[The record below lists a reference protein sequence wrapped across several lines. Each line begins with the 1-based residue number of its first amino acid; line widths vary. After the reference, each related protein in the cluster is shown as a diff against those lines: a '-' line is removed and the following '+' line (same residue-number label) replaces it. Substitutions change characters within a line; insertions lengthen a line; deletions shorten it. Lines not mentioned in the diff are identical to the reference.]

1 MAHHLSIDI
10 ETYSSVP
17 IAKAGAYKYA
27 QSPDFE
33 ILLLAYSYD
42 GGPVYVVD
50 LTKDSLPGQ
59 LQECLF
65 DENITKHAW
74 NAAFEWWCLSQYF
87 GLPGP
92 SGPGFTRNDWLVQ
105 WRCDM
110 VHSMYCGYPASL
122 DAAGKAL
129 GLPEDK
135 QKLSVGKA
143 LIRYFCIPCKPSKS
157 NGGRTRNLP
166 RHDPDKWELFKS
178 YCQQDVATE
187 MENAKRL
194 DAFPVPDWLWDQWR
208 TDLVINSRGVFVDL
222 EMVRG
227 AIALDK
233 EVKAEYIA
241 KAQEITRLD
250 NPNSVQ
256 QLTKWLEAE
265 TGDTVTDLRKDTVGQ
280 MLTKGLNSD
289 KAAQVLQIRQQ
300 LSKTSTKKY
309 YGIADAV
316 CDDGRLRGLLQF
328 YGASRTG
335 RWSGRGVQPQN
346 LPRTYLDA
354 LPVAKDLIKQRN
366 RAGLEMLY
374 GDLPDTLSQMIRT
387 ALTATPGNRLI
398 DADFSAIEARVVAW
412 LAGEEWVLDVFR
424 THGKIYE
431 ATASMLYGIPLDRIK
446 KGNPEYSYRQ
456 NGKAATLALGYGG
469 GAPALI
475 RVGRLPEDTAES
487 ELEDI
492 KRRWRQTNPN
502 IVRFWYAV
510 EAAALEACRTGR
522 PQIVRGLILAREF
535 DPATG
540 MDALTI
546 RLHSGRKLYYVKPHP
561 AKNRFGSDSLGYWG
575 VNQTNKRW
583 ERQETYG
590 GKLVEN
596 ITQATARDCLAEAIE
611 RLEAAGYPVV
621 FHVHDEVIIDCSHGS
636 LEEVI
641 AIMSQPPAWAPDLPL
656 TADGWECDYFKKD

>member
-1 MAHHLSIDI
+1 M
-10 ETYSSVP
+10 P

-33 ILLLAYSYD
+33 VLLLAYGYD
-42 GGPVYVVD
+42 DGKHGLVD
-50 LTKDSLPGQ
+50 LTCESLPDQ
-59 LQECLF
+59 LEHDLF
-65 DENITKHAW
+65 DGNIIKHAW
-74 NAAFEWWCLSQYF
+74 NAAFEWWCLSQHF

-92 SGPGFTRNDWLVQ
+92 SGPGVTRTDWLRQ

-110 VHSMYCGYPASL
+110 VHAMYCGYPASL
-122 DAAGKAL
+122 DAAGKAI
-129 GLPEDK
+129 GLPQDK
-135 QKLSVGKA
+135 QKLAAGKA
-143 LIRYFCIPCKPSKS
+143 LIKYFCVPCNPTKS
-157 NGGRTRNLP
+157 NGGRTRDLP
-166 RHDPDKWELFKS
+166 HHDPDKWELFKT
-178 YCQQDVATE
+178 YCMQDVFTE
-187 MENAKRL
+187 MEIAKRL
-194 DAFPVPDWLWDQWR
+194 ETFTVPDWLWDQWH
-208 TDLVINSRGVFVDL
+208 TDLVINSRGVAVDM
-222 EMVRG
+222 EMVQG
-227 AIALDK
+227 AIALDQ
-233 EVKAEYIA
+233 EIRAEGITA
-241 KAQEITRLD
+241 AQEITGLA

-256 QLTKWLEAE
+256 QLTKWLECE
-265 TGDTVTDLRKDTVGQ
+265 TGDTVTDLRKDTVSQ
-280 MLTKGLNSD
+280 MLIDGLPSD
-289 KAAQVLQIRQQ
+289 KALAVLQIRQQ

-354 LPVAKDLIKQRN
+354 LPTAKSLIKQRN
-366 RAGLEMLY
+366 RYGLEMIY

-387 ALTATPGNRLI
+387 ALIATPGNRLI

-431 ATASMLYGIPLDRIK
+431 ATASMLYGIPLERIK

-492 KRRWRQTNPN
+492 KRRWRDTNQS

-510 EAAALEACRTGR
+510 ENAALTACQTGR
-522 PQIVRGLILAREF
+522 PQIVRGLVFAREC
-535 DPATG
+535 DPTTG

-546 RLHSGRKLYYVKPHP
+546 KLHSGRKLYYVKPHLT
-561 AKNRFGSDSLGYWG
+561 KNRFGEDSLGYWG
-575 VNQTNKRW
+575 VNQTSKRW
-583 ERQETYG
+583 ETQETYG
-590 GKLVEN
+590 GKLTEN

-611 RLEAAGYPVV
+611 RLELAGYPVV
-621 FHVHDEVIIDCSHGS
+621 FHVHDEVIIDCAHGS
-636 LEEVI
+636 LDEVI
-641 AIMSQPPAWAPDLPL
+641 KIMSVPPTWAPDLPL